1 MPTARLGSPL
11 QPPCG
16 RPPPVRS
23 KKLPSPER
31 LPPTSRRPTSCA
43 HLPTSALTTSEVRR
57 WARVREAGGRAGG
70 GAASQPD
77 AETLE
82 STAQRWPEGSQGVL
96 AGLSATRPLTLRK
109 GYVPLMRDASNA
121 VALGT
126 PGESAPGRRGGGGPA
141 PGRRQGDGQQ
151 ASGEGA
157 RARRREQALPPHG
170 PPGPPG

>member
-1 MPTARLGSPL
+1 MRTPAP
-11 QPPCG
+11 
-16 RPPPVRS
+16 RPEQEAAQSREAS
-23 KKLPSPER
+23 
-31 LPPTSRRPTSCA
+31 PTSRRPTSCA
-43 HLPTSALTTSEVRR
+43 HLPTSALTTSEVQR

-126 PGESAPGRRGGGGPA
+126 PGESGPGRRGGGGPA

-157 RARRREQALPPHG
+157 RARRREQAPPPHG
-170 PPGPPG
+170 LPGPPG